1 MLADAERK
9 VLRIIANYSAGR
21 KRMPT
26 LIELGRKTGKSQKK
40 LLETLSE
47 LAKEGYISWTPADPD
62 RITLLQAWEREDREN
77 WWQMYGSR

>member
-9 VLRIIANYSAGR
+9 VLRIVANYSAGR

-47 LAKEGYISWTPADPD
+47 LAK
-62 RITLLQAWEREDREN
+62 
-77 WWQMYGSR
+77 